1 MDLYQELMGQNNQ
14 QPQPVQNNNNNFF
27 NNLSNFAQNFQ
38 GDPKQQVMNL
48 IKQKGINQNAFNNAV
63 QQANQVYN
71 MLRGGKR

>member
-1 MDLYQELMGQNNQ
+1 MDLYQELMGTNNQ
-14 QPQPVQNNNNNFF
+14 QSQPVQNNNNFF

-48 IKQKGINQNAFNNAV
+48 MKQRGIDQNTFNNAV

>member
-1 MDLYQELMGQNNQ
+1 MDLYQELKGMNNQ
-14 QPQPVQNNNNNFF
+14 QSQLVQNNNNFL

-48 IKQKGINQNAFNNAV
+48 MKQRGIDQNTFNNAV

>member
-1 MDLYQELMGQNNQ
+1 MDLYQELMGTDNQ
-14 QPQPVQNNNNNFF
+14 QSQPVQNNNNFF

-38 GDPKQQVMNL
+38 GDPKQQVTNL
-48 IKQKGINQNAFNNAV
+48 MKQRGIDQNTFNNAV

>member
-1 MDLYQELMGQNNQ
+1 MDLYQEIMGTNNQ
-14 QPQPVQNNNNNFF
+14 QSQPVQNNNNFL

-48 IKQKGINQNAFNNAV
+48 IKQRGIDQNTCNNAV

>member
-1 MDLYQELMGQNNQ
+1 MDLYQELMGTNNQ
-14 QPQPVQNNNNNFF
+14 QSQPVQNNNNFL

-48 IKQKGINQNAFNNAV
+48 MKQRGIDQNTFNNAV

>member
-1 MDLYQELMGQNNQ
+1 MDLYQELMGTNNQ
-14 QPQPVQNNNNNFF
+14 QPQPVQNNNNFF
-27 NNLSNFAQNFQ
+27 NNLSIFAQNFQ

-48 IKQKGINQNAFNNAV
+48 MKQRGIDQNTFNNAV

>member
-1 MDLYQELMGQNNQ
+1 MDLYQELMGTNNQ
-14 QPQPVQNNNNNFF
+14 QSQPVQNNNNNFL

-48 IKQKGINQNAFNNAV
+48 MKQRGIDQNTFNNAV

>member
-1 MDLYQELMGQNNQ
+1 MDLYQELMGTNNQ
-14 QPQPVQNNNNNFF
+14 QSQPVQNNNNFL

-48 IKQKGINQNAFNNAV
+48 IKQSGVDQNTFNNAV

>member
-1 MDLYQELMGQNNQ
+1 MDLYQELMETNNQ
-14 QPQPVQNNNNNFF
+14 QSKPVQNNNNFF
-27 NNLSNFAQNFQ
+27 NNLSNFAQNFK

-48 IKQKGINQNAFNNAV
+48 IKQRGVDQNTFNNAV

>member
-1 MDLYQELMGQNNQ
+1 MDLYQELMGTNNQ
-14 QPQPVQNNNNNFF
+14 QSQPVQNNNNFL

-48 IKQKGINQNAFNNAV
+48 MKQRGIDQNTFNNAV
-63 QQANQVYN
+63 QQTNQVYN

>member
-14 QPQPVQNNNNNFF
+14 QPQPVQNNNNNFL

-48 IKQKGINQNAFNNAV
+48 IKQKGVDQNTFNNAV

>member
-1 MDLYQELMGQNNQ
+1 MDLYQELMGTNNQ
-14 QPQPVQNNNNNFF
+14 QSQPVQNNNNFL

-48 IKQKGINQNAFNNAV
+48 IKQKGIDQNTFNNAV

>member
-1 MDLYQELMGQNNQ
+1 MDLYQELMGTNNQ
-14 QPQPVQNNNNNFF
+14 QSQLVQNNNNFF

-48 IKQKGINQNAFNNAV
+48 MKQRGIDQNTFNNAV
-63 QQANQVYN
+63 QQTNQVYN

>member
-1 MDLYQELMGQNNQ
+1 MDLYQELKGMNNQ
-14 QPQPVQNNNNNFF
+14 QSQPVQNNNNFF

-48 IKQKGINQNAFNNAV
+48 MKQRGIDQNTFNNAV

>member
-1 MDLYQELMGQNNQ
+1 MDLYQELMGTNNQ
-14 QPQPVQNNNNNFF
+14 QSQPVQNNNNFF

-48 IKQKGINQNAFNNAV
+48 MKQRGIDQNTFNNAV

-71 MLRGGKR
+71 MLQGGKR